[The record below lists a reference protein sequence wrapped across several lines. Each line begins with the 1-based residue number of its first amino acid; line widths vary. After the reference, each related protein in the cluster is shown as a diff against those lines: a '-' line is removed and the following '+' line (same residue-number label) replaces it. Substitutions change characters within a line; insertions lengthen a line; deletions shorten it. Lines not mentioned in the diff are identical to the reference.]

1 MILRRLSTAVRKQDW
16 FTVLIETL
24 IVVLG
29 VFLGIQLGNWNEAR
43 AGQLLGEAYVE
54 RLIVDLRADLYG
66 AQNLAGYYAEVLEA
80 VIETDRL
87 LSLPDPDDKA
97 LVINA
102 YRATEIALWPQSKS
116 TWEQIVSSGHLSLL
130 PDRVDLEPLN
140 LYFGYDQTYES
151 YAVLENS
158 DYRKVVRSLIP
169 ITVQMEIRAGCSD
182 VVDEVG
188 SVTGF
193 VDPCVVDVSPDVIAA
208 TAERLKS
215 DSRVIEALGFQFS
228 ELQSALNNLNGNV
241 GYIEKSIST
250 LSDVEAPE

>member
-1 MILRRLSTAVRKQDW
+1 MILQRLATSIRKQDW

-24 IVVLG
+24 IVVFG
-29 VFLGIQLGNWNEAR
+29 VFIGIQLGNWNEAR
-43 AGQLLGEAYVE
+43 AGQRLGEEYVE
-54 RLIVDLRADLYG
+54 RLLVDLRADRYG
-66 AQNLAGYYAEVLEA
+66 AQNLGHYYTEVLEA

-87 LSLPDPDDKA
+87 LSLPDPDERA

-130 PDRVDLEPLN
+130 PDRVDQEPLN
-140 LYFGYDQTYES
+140 LYFGYDQAYES
-151 YAVLENS
+151 YEVLENS

-182 VVDEVG
+182 IVDENG
-188 SVTGF
+188 SVRGF
-193 VDPCVVDVSPDVIAA
+193 VDPCVVDVPPEVLAA

-228 ELQSALNNLNGNV
+228 ELQSALNNLNGNI
-241 GYIEKSIST
+241 GYIENSIST
-250 LSDVEAPE
+250 LSGIEATE

>member
-1 MILRRLSTAVRKQDW
+1 MILQRLSQSIRKQDW

-43 AGQLLGEAYVE
+43 AGQRLGEEYVE
-54 RLIVDLRADLYG
+54 RLIVDLRADLHG
-66 AQNLAGYYAEVLEA
+66 AQNLAHYYAEVLEA

-87 LSLPDPDDKA
+87 LSLPDPDAKA

-102 YRATEIALWPQSKS
+102 YRATEIALWPQSKA
-116 TWEQIVSSGHLSLL
+116 TWEQIVSSSHLSLL

-140 LYFGYDQTYES
+140 LYFGYDQAYES
-151 YAVLENS
+151 YEVLENS
-158 DYRKVVRSLIP
+158 DYRKVVRSIIP

-182 VVDEVG
+182 ILDENG
-188 SVTGF
+188 SVRGF
-193 VDPCVVDVSPDVIAA
+193 VDPCVVDVPPDVFAA

-228 ELQSALNNLNGNV
+228 ELQSALNNLTGNV
-241 GYIEKSIST
+241 DYIEKSIST
-250 LSDVEAPE
+250 LSDIEAPE